1 VTQALA
7 ENQQSLD
14 QADTYNQNHGSN
26 MVQTFQTITTALEKK
41 KTSSPGTALAYAA
54 KALERSADS
63 GSSRLYAQNLS
74 RAAADFKGKKMD
86 AQGAMQLLQTLI
98 GGQAPASSGGASGGD
113 LLGSLLGGMTGGQTP
128 TQSSEPSGGDLL
140 GSLLGGMT
148 GGQTPT
154 QSSEPSGGDLLGSLL
169 GGGSSGGG
177 GLQDGLD
184 LQDLLTAGM
193 AFMQAKQSGGSTMQ
207 ALVQAFTS
215 ASGMGNAQHRQESTQ
230 LVVQSFLQALAGG
243 KR

>member
-1 VTQALA
+1 MPQKSNVDLTDLFQSVTQALA
-7 ENQQSLD
+7 ENQHSLD

-140 GSLLGGMT
+140 GSLLGG
-148 GGQTPT
+148 
-154 QSSEPSGGDLLGSLL
+154 
-169 GGGSSGGG
+169 GSSGGG

>member
-1 VTQALA
+1 MPQKSNVDLTDLFQSVTQALA
-7 ENQQSLD
+7 ENQHSLD

-140 GSLLGGMT
+140 GSLLGG
-148 GGQTPT
+148 
-154 QSSEPSGGDLLGSLL
+154 
-169 GGGSSGGG
+169 GSSGGG

-207 ALVQAFTS
+207 ALVQAFTA

>member
-1 VTQALA
+1 MPQKSNVDLTGLFQSVTQALA

-140 GSLLGGMT
+140 GSLLGG
-148 GGQTPT
+148 
-154 QSSEPSGGDLLGSLL
+154 
-169 GGGSSGGG
+169 GSSGGG